1 MISELI
7 KKDILNESKDKVPN
21 RNQFNQ
27 HKANIII
34 TKLK

>member
-1 MISELI
+1 MITELN
-7 KKDILNESKDKVPN
+7 KKEILNESEDKVPN